1 MTPTGLV
8 GFGSFL
14 RNNPRTDRFKVDRFH
29 HIEFWCG
36 DATNTYGRFS
46 WGLGLPVVAKS
57 DQTTGNHTFC
67 SFVLKAEDL
76 ALVFTAPYSEAAAI
90 TREEEMGEYE
100 ELGILVDVDAGGVLL
115 QIFTAPIRDRP
126 TVFIAILQ
134 GVVGVRKKA
143 PRPYPPLDHP
153 IPPHVSSVLSLLH
166 LYLPSGP
173 RRTLFIE
180 ISPTVFIEILQRVGV
195 KKGLQAVP
203 MQQFP
208 RGGCGGF
215 GTGNLLELFR
225 SLDTV
230 QTPSKVYL

>member
-46 WGLGLPVVAKS
+46 WGLGLPLVAKS

-115 QIFTAPIRDRP
+115 QIFTAPIGD
-126 TVFIAILQ
+126 
-134 GVVGVRKKA
+134 
-143 PRPYPPLDHP
+143 
-153 IPPHVSSVLSLLH
+153 
-166 LYLPSGP
+166 

-230 QTPSKVYL
+230 QTPSKVYP